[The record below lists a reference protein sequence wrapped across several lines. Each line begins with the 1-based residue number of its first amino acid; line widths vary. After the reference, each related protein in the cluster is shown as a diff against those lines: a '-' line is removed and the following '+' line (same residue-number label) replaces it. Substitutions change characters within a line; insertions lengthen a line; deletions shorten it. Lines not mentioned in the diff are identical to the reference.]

1 MNSAKTTI
9 MVQARTGSRRLP
21 RKVLAKIEGK
31 PMIWQIIN
39 RLKKVK
45 LADQI
50 ILITTTKSEDKILLK
65 IAEKNNI
72 FAFAGSI
79 NDVLER
85 HFYCALK
92 FKADPII
99 RITSDCPLT
108 DPSLIDKMIKFYQK
122 NDYDY
127 VSNTLSPTYPD
138 GLDVEIFSFAILR
151 KLVKLTKAKSDM
163 EHVTSYIRKHQNK
176 FKIYNYQ
183 NRKDLSSFRW
193 TVDEKRD
200 LTFIRKI
207 YSSMKP
213 KFIFSTNTVLSL
225 LSKNPN
231 FLQINEGIMRN
242 QGYLSSKK

>member
-1 MNSAKTTI
+1 MNSKAKTTI

-79 NDVLER
+79 NDVLKR

-99 RITSDCPLT
+99 RITSDCPLI

-122 NDYDY
+122 NNYDY

-151 KLVKLTKAKSDM
+151 KLVKLTKAKSDR

-193 TVDEKRD
+193 TVDEKND
-200 LTFIRKI
+200 LKFVRKI
-207 YSSMKP
+207 YAKKRP
-213 KFIFSTNTVLSL
+213 KLIFSSRQVLTI
-225 LSKNPN
+225 LSKHPD
-231 FLQINEGIMRN
+231 LKEINKGIR
-242 QGYLSSKK
+242 